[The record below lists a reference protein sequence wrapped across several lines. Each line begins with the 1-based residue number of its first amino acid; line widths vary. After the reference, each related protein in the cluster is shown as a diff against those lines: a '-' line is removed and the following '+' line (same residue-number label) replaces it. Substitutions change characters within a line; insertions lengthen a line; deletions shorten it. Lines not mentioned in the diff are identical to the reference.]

1 MSKSGPTSKTTLADL
16 QSRIKEQVAR
26 FEELRGFL

>member
-1 MSKSGPTSKTTLADL
+1 MTDTTDKLNLNELLGLAKGL
-16 QSRIKEQVAR
+16 QAR